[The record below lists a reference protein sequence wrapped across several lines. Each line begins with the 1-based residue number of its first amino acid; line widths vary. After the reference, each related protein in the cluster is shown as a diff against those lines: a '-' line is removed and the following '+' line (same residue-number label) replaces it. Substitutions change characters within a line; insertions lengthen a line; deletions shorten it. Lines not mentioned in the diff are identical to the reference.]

1 MVEFKINAFQ
11 SEKPAYTIKDR
22 TDDLYKFM
30 DDVIVASEEGLVEVL
45 KKGTEVAKEYNNTV
59 AADLGYKNDSDAHYK
74 VNENRKSGYVA
85 LTGPDVLYEEFGTG
99 DVGAN
104 DGHPIKGDFPF
115 LNPYNSGQYIRT
127 NDKGEHYWFYKGMI
141 GGSSPYYDPDT
152 GYTRG
157 IPSGKQMYKTSRWLR
172 VEAKKIIQE
181 EMKKSLEGKNI

>member
-1 MVEFKINAFQ
+1 MVEFKINAFKS
-11 SEKPAYTIKDR
+11 SEPAFTIQNGKLRLD
-22 TDDLYKFM
+22 KFM
-30 DDVIVASEEGLVEVL
+30 DDISVASQEGIAKAL
-45 KKGTEVAKEYNNTV
+45 KKGEDIARQYNGTV
-59 AADLGYKNDSDAHYK
+59 EANLGYSSSSQVSHKI
-74 VNENRKSGYVA
+74 NENRQSGYVA
-85 LTGPDVLYEEFGTG
+85 LSGANVLYEEFGTG

-127 NDKGEHYWFYKGMI
+127 NDKGEHYWFYKGMV

-172 VEAKKIIQE
+172 VEAKKIVQE
-181 EMKKSLEGKNI
+181 EIKKAFKGKNI